1 MHSNSGLS
9 LSQRFSTA
17 LQDRDVASLEVG
29 EGHIITLGKLKDGG
43 TLVTSTLVD
52 PKDGS
57 VQIAS
62 LELSE
67 DGLLSADLHRAN
79 WSVEG
84 CTAHEQHTVDQETMA
99 RFLPPL
105 PKLSE

>member
-9 LSQRFSTA
+9 LSQRLSTA

-43 TLVTSTLVD
+43 TLVTSTLLD

-62 LELSE
+62 LELSA
-67 DGLLSADLHRAN
+67 DGLLSADLHRAT
-79 WSVEG
+79 WTVEG
-84 CTAHEQHTVDQETMA
+84 CTAHEQRAVDQETIT
-99 RFLPPL
+99 RLLPPL
-105 PKLSE
+105 PNLSE